1 MNWQNKNVLITAG
14 PTREPIDPVRY
25 ISNYST
31 GKMGIAIAT
40 HLAECGA
47 NVTLVLGPSTISF
60 SEKNIK
66 KINVESAAEMF
77 AACAQYFSENEVIIF
92 AAAVADY
99 TPKNPASQKIKKN
112 EAEFSIELVKTKDI
126 AYEMGKM
133 KSEHQFMVGF
143 ALETN
148 DELANAMGK
157 LKKKN
162 LDMIV
167 LNSLKDKGAGFQV
180 ETNKITIID
189 KTENIIN
196 FELKHKDEVAK
207 DIVAFIENKIE
218 K

>member
-1 MNWQNKNVLITAG
+1 
-14 PTREPIDPVRY
+14 
-25 ISNYST
+25 
-31 GKMGIAIAT
+31 
-40 HLAECGA
+40 
-47 NVTLVLGPSTISF
+47 
-60 SEKNIK
+60 
-66 KINVESAAEMF
+66 
-77 AACAQYFSENEVIIF
+77 
-92 AAAVADY
+92 
-99 TPKNPASQKIKKN
+99 
-112 EAEFSIELVKTKDI
+112 
-126 AYEMGKM
+126 
-133 KSEHQFMVGF
+133 
-143 ALETN
+143 
-148 DELANAMGK
+148 MGK